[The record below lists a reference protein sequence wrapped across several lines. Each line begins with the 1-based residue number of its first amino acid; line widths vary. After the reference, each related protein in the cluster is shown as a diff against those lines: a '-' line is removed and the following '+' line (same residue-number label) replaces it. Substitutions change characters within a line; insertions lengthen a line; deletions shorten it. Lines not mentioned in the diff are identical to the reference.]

1 MKKFDWEK
9 FNEEKIVVKFSSKE
23 EIIDFLDNAFI
34 RGFGFYNKRSK
45 KEDLIYEWDRHR
57 YIGLIAKN
65 KKLIRTF
72 KEESDEFIEL
82 VFWEYCMPK
91 RKKKV
96 KSEEIKGIY
105 TLKDFEDR
113 KIYIQCDKKWK
124 AKELFKALDRR
135 GWRWASGDR
144 LKESNTHWEIY
155 EDKTYYCKAQEKD
168 KQIRYGTAEEFYE
181 KELVDFSSI
190 LF

>member
-34 RGFGFYNKRSK
+34 RGFEFYNKRSK

-82 VFWEYCMPK
+82 IFWEYYMPK
-91 RKKKV
+91 RKKKIAT
-96 KSEEIKGIY
+96 E
-105 TLKDFEDR
+105 
-113 KIYIQCDKKWK
+113 KII
-124 AKELFKALDRR
+124 
-135 GWRWASGDR
+135 
-144 LKESNTHWEIY
+144 
-155 EDKTYYCKAQEKD
+155 
-168 KQIRYGTAEEFYE
+168 
-181 KELVDFSSI
+181 
-190 LF
+190 